1 MPFLA
6 DLHLHSRYAYAT
18 SKNLNLETLYQWAQI
33 KGIEVMGTGDFTHP
47 AWFEEVQEKLVEDGK
62 GLFKLRN
69 PPKLPALEGIRPSQT
84 EVRFMLSTEIS
95 SVYNHKGK
103 VRKNHNLVYASNFET
118 VAKLNSKLAKIG
130 NLAADGRPT
139 LKLSSRDL
147 LEMVRETATDAY
159 LIPAHIWTPWFSTFG
174 SKSGYDSLEDCFEDL
189 TEEIFA
195 LETGLSS
202 DPDMNR
208 RVSML
213 DGYTLVSSSDAHSA
227 PNVGREANVFETE
240 MSYEAMFHALKTGQG
255 FGGTFEFF
263 PQEGK
268 YHLDGHRK
276 CGVVTLPEETRSM
289 QGICPVCQ
297 KPLVKGVLYRVEE
310 LADRSSPHKSA
321 SFRPFQYRVP
331 LPEILGEILDKGPKT
346 QTVLRKFIQLISEF
360 GNEFSLIHKVPIEDL
375 TKKGHV
381 EVAEALANL
390 RSRNIWAQAGFDGQ
404 YGSVQ
409 LLNHT
414 I

>member
-6 DLHLHSRYAYAT
+6 DLHVHSRYAYAT
-18 SKNLNLETLYQWAQI
+18 SKNLNLESLYQWAQI
-33 KGIEVMGTGDFTHP
+33 KGIGVIGTGDFTHP
-47 AWFEEVQEKLVEDGK
+47 AWFEELQEKLVEDGT
-62 GLFKLRN
+62 GLFKLKD
-69 PPKLPALEGIRPSQT
+69 PPNVPALEDIRPTHT
-84 EVRFMLSTEIS
+84 EVRFMLSSEIS
-95 SVYNHKGK
+95 SVYKHKGK

-118 VAKLNSKLAKIG
+118 VAKLNARLGKIG

-147 LEMVRETATDAY
+147 LEIVCEIAEDAY

-174 SKSGYDSLEDCFEDL
+174 SKSGYDNLEDCFEDL
-189 TEEIFA
+189 IPEIFA

-202 DPDMNR
+202 DPKMNR

-213 DGYTLVSSSDAHSA
+213 DDYTLVSSSDAHSA
-227 PNVGREANVFETE
+227 PNVGREANLFETE
-240 MSYEAMFHALKTGQG
+240 MAYEAMFQALKTGKG

-263 PQEGK
+263 PEEGK

-289 QGICPVCQ
+289 NGICPVCN
-297 KPLVKGVLYRVEE
+297 KALIKGVLYRVEE
-310 LADRSSPHKSA
+310 LADRTTSVQSEFS
-321 SFRPFQYRVP
+321 RPFQYLVP

-346 QTVLRKFIQLISEF
+346 KTVTRKFIQLISDF
-360 GNEFSLIHKVPIEDL
+360 GNEFSLIHKVPIEDIQ
-375 TKKGHV
+375 KKGYVHV
-381 EVAEALANL
+381 AQALANL
-390 RSRNIWAQAGFDGQ
+390 RSGKVRTQAGFDGQ

-409 LLNHT
+409 VLGD
-414 I
+414 